1 MSQSIRIASTLASGT
16 EIACAVG
23 LADCVVAVSHE
34 CDYPAEIANRPRVTK
49 TRINANAPS
58 KAIDD
63 EVRALASTNGSLYD
77 VDAALLA
84 SLKPDVIIVQKQCAV
99 CAVSPDDIVRAA
111 ASQPALASA
120 RVVALNPGSLE
131 GIFEDVRAVA
141 GATGCSA
148 AGDQLI
154 QSIRSRI
161 ESVCTRSA
169 AAKSRPRVMCIEWIE
184 PMMLGGNWMP
194 TLIEYAGGQCSLVRA
209 GEKSI
214 EVDHDAMLE
223 FDPEVVV
230 VMPCGFDLKRTLR
243 EAHDLK
249 SYPGWYDMTAFKARR
264 IYAVD
269 GNAYFNRSGPRI
281 VDSLEILAG
290 LVHADV
296 FSDFATKYA
305 SAWSRIS

>member
-1 MSQSIRIASTLASGT
+1 MTKAPRIASTLASGT
-16 EIACAVG
+16 EIACALG
-23 LADCVVAVSHE
+23 LTDQIVAVSHE
-34 CDYPAEIANRPRVTK
+34 CDYPDDIAGKPRITK
-49 TRINANAPS
+49 TRVNDKAGS

-63 EVRALASTNGSLYD
+63 EVRALSASNGSLYD

-84 SLKPDVIIVQKQCAV
+84 SLKPDIIIVQKQCEV
-99 CAVSPDDIVRAA
+99 CAVSPDDIVRASQ
-111 ASQPALASA
+111 SQPALDAA
-120 RVVALNPGSLE
+120 RVVALNPGSLD

-141 GATGCSA
+141 EATGSA
-148 AGDQLI
+148 VAGERLMAAMK
-154 QSIRSRI
+154 SRM
-161 ESVCTRSA
+161 EAVRTRA
-169 AAKSRPRVMCIEWIE
+169 AAARARPRVMCIEWIE

-194 TLIEYAGGQCSLVRA
+194 TLIDYAGGACNLVRA

-214 EVDHDAMLE
+214 TLDHDAMLE
-223 FDPEVVV
+223 FDPEVIV

-249 SYPGWYDMTAFKARR
+249 SYPGWYDMSAFKAQR

-290 LVHADV
+290 LVHPD
-296 FSDFATKYA
+296 FFGDFASRYA

>member
-1 MSQSIRIASTLASGT
+1 MSQPIRIASTLASGT
-16 EIACAVG
+16 EIACALG
-23 LADCVVAVSHE
+23 LTDQIVAVSHE
-34 CDYPAEIANRPRVTK
+34 CDYPAEIAARPRVTRTK
-49 TRINANAPS
+49 VNANAGS

-63 EVRALASTNGSLYD
+63 EVRALSSTNGSLYD

-84 SLKPDVIIVQKQCAV
+84 SLKPDVIIVQKQCEV
-99 CAVSPDDIVRAA
+99 CAVSPDDIARAA
-111 ASQPALASA
+111 GSQPALASV
-120 RVVALNPGSLE
+120 RVVALNPGSLD
-131 GIFEDVRAVA
+131 GIFDDVRAVA
-141 GATGCSA
+141 GAVDRVADGDRLIASMKSRMEAVRLRTA
-148 AGDQLI
+148 A
-154 QSIRSRI
+154 
-161 ESVCTRSA
+161 E
-169 AAKSRPRVMCIEWIE
+169 KSRPRVMCIEWIE

-194 TLIEYAGGQCSLVRA
+194 SLIEFAGGTCSLVRA

-214 EVDHDAMLE
+214 EVDHDAMLD

-249 SYPGWYDMTAFKARR
+249 SYPGWYDMAAFKARR

-290 LVHADV
+290 LIHPDA

>member
-1 MSQSIRIASTLASGT
+1 MSHGSRIASTLASGT
-16 EIACAVG
+16 EIACALG
-23 LADCVVAVSHE
+23 LTDRIVAVSHE
-34 CDYPAEIANRPRVTK
+34 CDFPPDIMGKPRVTK
-49 TRINANAPS
+49 TRINDKAGS

-63 EVRALASTNGSLYD
+63 EVRALSASNGSLYD
-77 VDAALLA
+77 VDAAMLA
-84 SLKPDVIIVQKQCAV
+84 SLKPDIIIVQKQCEV

-111 ASQPALASA
+111 KSQPALVSA
-120 RVVALNPGSLE
+120 RVVALSPGSLD
-131 GIFEDVRAVA
+131 GIFEDVRAVSD
-141 GATGCSA
+141 ATGSSA
-148 AGDQLI
+148 AGERLI
-154 QSIRSRI
+154 AEMKLRMDAVQ
-161 ESVCTRSA
+161 TRA
-169 AAKSRPRVMCIEWIE
+169 TAAKSRPRVMCIEWIE

-194 TLIEYAGGQCSLVRA
+194 TLIEHAGGTCNLVRA

-223 FDPEVVV
+223 FDPEVIV

-249 SYPGWYDMTAFKARR
+249 SYPGWYDLTAFRAQR

-290 LVHADV
+290 LVHPDL
-296 FSDFATKYA
+296 FSDFATKYS
-305 SAWSRIS
+305 SAWSRIN

>member
-1 MSQSIRIASTLASGT
+1 MNQPIRIASTLASGT
-16 EIACAVG
+16 EIACALG
-23 LADCVVAVSHE
+23 LTDRIVAVSHE
-34 CDYPAEIANRPRVTK
+34 CDYPPEISNRPRITSTK
-49 TRINANAPS
+49 INANAGS

-63 EVRALASTNGSLYD
+63 EVRALASSNGSLYD

-84 SLKPDVIIVQKQCAV
+84 SLKPDVIIVQKQCEV
-99 CAVSPDDIVRAA
+99 CAVSPGDIVRAA
-111 ASQPALASA
+111 TSQPVLASA
-120 RVVALNPGSLE
+120 RVVALNPGSLD
-131 GIFEDVRAVA
+131 GIFDDVRAVA
-141 GATGCSA
+141 GAADRGA
-148 AGDQLI
+148 DGDRLI
-154 QSIRSRI
+154 ASMKSRMEAVRSRA
-161 ESVCTRSA
+161 A

-194 TLIEYAGGQCSLVRA
+194 SLIEYAGGTCNLVRA
-209 GEKSI
+209 DEKSI

-290 LVHADV
+290 LIHPDA

>member
-1 MSQSIRIASTLASGT
+1 MSQPIRIASTLASGT
-16 EIACAVG
+16 EIACALG
-23 LADCVVAVSHE
+23 LAEHIVAISHE
-34 CDYPAEIANRPRVTK
+34 CDYPTEISNRPRVTK
-49 TRINANAPS
+49 TRINADAAS
-58 KAIDD
+58 KTIDD
-63 EVRALASTNGSLYD
+63 EVRALASSNGSIYE

-84 SLKPDVIIVQKQCAV
+84 SLKPDVIIVQKQCEV

-111 ASQPALASA
+111 KSQPALATA
-120 RVVALNPGSLE
+120 RVVALNPGSLD
-131 GIFEDVRAVA
+131 GILDDVRAVA
-141 GATGCSA
+141 GATGSTA
-148 AGDQLI
+148 AGEQLI
-154 QSIRSRI
+154 GSMRSRMD
-161 ESVCTRSA
+161 SVRTRA
-169 AAKSRPRVMCIEWIE
+169 AAARSRPRVMCIEWIE

-194 TLIEYAGGQCSLVRA
+194 TLIEYAGGSCHLVRA

-290 LVHADV
+290 LVHPELFD
-296 FSDFATKYA
+296 DFAKKYA